1 VTKKSNINTDKLLW
15 LGVVLLFLAL
25 IAFVYVLFNRSKNPI
40 PTGKTYFDQFTYVSD
55 DDLLGEDGK
64 KDLLEALKFQKVHT
78 LYQASYVELVD
89 KINNLDTSKINIR
102 NAQGIFDDYN
112 NVKREY
118 TRTLKRIDEYEKEY
132 KLKCF
137 ARMRSLILAVL
148 YSDKHFKKRTT
159 KFDPEVFIEIGAL
172 QEIPVCPRGGEYS
185 IVYKDGRRL
194 FRCSKHGILKN

>member
-1 VTKKSNINTDKLLW
+1 M
-15 LGVVLLFLAL
+15 LFLAL